1 MSDVETGD
9 YTLRVEDDE
18 TSATTQISVVE
29 EVSEDTPTPEPDTET
44 PTPEPDTE
52 TPTPEPDTET
62 PTPEPDTET
71 TTTTTPG
78 FGAVVAVLAL
88 LGAALLA
95 LRRD

>member
-29 EVSEDTPTPEPDTET
+29 EVSE
-44 PTPEPDTE
+44 DTE